1 MRNLERSRLGRA
13 WVAIREDEVAA
24 SATGINTVTTK
35 LLAFSIGAAVSGF
48 AGAFYGAELG
58 IVSPDDF
65 QFAVSVTALSTV
77 VLGGIGS
84 ITGAAVGGLLI
95 SFIIFWILP
104 HAQEWSTTLGNNTG
118 FTALSTVDYSKYVYI
133 VYGVILVGIMLL
145 RPAGLIPSRARKV
158 ELQAGGESESLAAVR
173 GKA

>member
-1 MRNLERSRLGRA
+1 
-13 WVAIREDEVAA
+13 
-24 SATGINTVTTK
+24 
-35 LLAFSIGAAVSGF
+35 
-48 AGAFYGAELG
+48 
-58 IVSPDDF
+58 
-65 QFAVSVTALSTV
+65 
-77 VLGGIGS
+77 
-84 ITGAAVGGLLI
+84 VGGLLI

-104 HAQEWSTTLGNNTG
+104 HAQEWSTTLGNTTG

-133 VYGVILVGIMLL
+133 VYGIILVGIMLL